1 MVKEERIRG
10 GQAISIM
17 AIVCAEA
24 IRRVVDAGFLQDGH
38 VARLMKIL
46 LYAASTLG
54 YPTLFFLFGLSTVAC
69 LQRSRTHLLKSA
81 ALTVLY
87 PYLLWS
93 ILQIGVQW
101 VVAEYR
107 GYSLQQIELTRL
119 AWAPVGQFWF
129 LYALFICQIVSCIA
143 VWPRPTTSASALT
156 VANRCVISALVVAG
170 AIVATRS
177 HWGVVTMTCWGL
189 AFFLSGMLFAS
200 RWDRQSERAA
210 PGFRVALATGIAFTA
225 AATIAQPFGDYLNI
239 YSLPVS
245 FLGIAA
251 AISIGTCLATWRSSR
266 WIVSLCSL
274 WKPVYLLHV
283 LAIAATWSALL
294 AFGISRP
301 VVHVVLGIAAGLTVP
316 IAIHLITK
324 RAGIAA
330 WAGFEE
336 PTAVRCED
344 TKVSDLAA
352 RTPGK
357 TVKSRA

>member
-10 GQAISIM
+10 GQAVSIV

-69 LQRSRTHLLKSA
+69 LQRSRVHLLKSV

-93 ILQIGVQW
+93 ILQTGVQW

-107 GYSLQQIELTRL
+107 DYSLQQIGSTRL

-129 LYALFICQIVSCIA
+129 LYALFICQIVACIT
-143 VWPRPTTSASALT
+143 VWPRSTTSGSALT
-156 VANRCVISALVVAG
+156 AANRGVIAALAVIG

-177 HWGVVTMTCWGL
+177 HWGIVTMTCWGL
-189 AFFLSGMLFAS
+189 VFFLSGMLFAS
-200 RWDRQSERAA
+200 RRNGQSERAA
-210 PGFRVALATGIAFTA
+210 PGLPVALFAGIAFAA
-225 AATIAQPFGDYLNI
+225 AATTAQPFGDYLNI

-251 AISIGTCLATWRSSR
+251 AISIGTCLATWQSSR
-266 WIVSLCSL
+266 WIVSLCSS

-283 LAIAATWSALL
+283 LAIAAIWNALL
-294 AFGISRP
+294 ALGIRQP
-301 VVHVVLGIAAGLTVP
+301 VVHVVLGIAAGLAVP

-336 PTAVRCED
+336 PAATRCED
-344 TKVSDLAA
+344 TEISDLAA
-352 RTPGK
+352 RTQRK
-357 TVKSRA
+357 AVKSRA